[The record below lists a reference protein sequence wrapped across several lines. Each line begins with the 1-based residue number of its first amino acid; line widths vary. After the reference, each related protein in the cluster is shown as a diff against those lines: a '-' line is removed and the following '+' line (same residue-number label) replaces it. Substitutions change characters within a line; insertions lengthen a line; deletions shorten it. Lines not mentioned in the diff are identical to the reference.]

1 MKTILILKMSFNKF
15 DLQKEKVIDELK
27 LKFYI
32 DGFRKFKNF
41 LKYQEMI
48 NNKMNNRI
56 QFYQFHQF

>member
-32 DGFRKFKNF
+32 DGIRKFKNF
-41 LKYQEMI
+41 IKQQKII
-48 NNKMNNRI
+48 NNRIDNRI
-56 QFYQFHQF
+56 QFHQF